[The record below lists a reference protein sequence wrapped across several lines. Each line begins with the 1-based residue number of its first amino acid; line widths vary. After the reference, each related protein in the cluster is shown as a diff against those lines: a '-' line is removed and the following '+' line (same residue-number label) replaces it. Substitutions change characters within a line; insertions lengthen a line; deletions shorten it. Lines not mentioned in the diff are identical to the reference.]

1 LLFPWIENK
10 LQTVNPNDNST
21 AYAFLMLMKNLRW
34 VIIQDSAILLGKY
47 KRKHFIFKK
56 YKSIFESE
64 LFLDYQRK
72 MLIHIDSNKDQDSLM
87 ASVEGV
93 LPGVKQCIT
102 KQTNAIEKQKD
113 LLIKIDEDVIDLKES
128 IETDNSKNV
137 LKSNLHELLTNLC
150 DHIGEFGTKM
160 NLSPVGDV
168 NKRKYNSTIFTSR
181 KRTKGSV
188 DDVINVDEN
197 QLNPEIPLMFKD
209 FSSVLDFHMK
219 IFGKKKKKRLMFPLM
234 VKQHRKRLQRFNLVI
249 SYFNDHVD
257 KVGRTKAL
265 DDYSKVFNNQSS
277 GLKINRF
284 LNHIHLIK

>member
-1 LLFPWIENK
+1 
-10 LQTVNPNDNST
+10 
-21 AYAFLMLMKNLRW
+21 
-34 VIIQDSAILLGKY
+34 
-47 KRKHFIFKK
+47 
-56 YKSIFESE
+56 
-64 LFLDYQRK
+64 
-72 MLIHIDSNKDQDSLM
+72 
-87 ASVEGV
+87 
-93 LPGVKQCIT
+93 
-102 KQTNAIEKQKD
+102 
-113 LLIKIDEDVIDLKES
+113 
-128 IETDNSKNV
+128 
-137 LKSNLHELLTNLC
+137 
-150 DHIGEFGTKM
+150 M

-197 QLNPEIPLMFKD
+197 QLNPEIPLIFKD
-209 FSSVLDFHMK
+209 FSSVLDFQMK